1 MLLSIV
7 SRKTTK
13 DDENENFHSY
23 FLFESEM
30 IILKFF
36 MKLKRRRKTKYINE
50 RKQKKH
56 PKIIK
61 SLEEKLMLLDDFYRC
76 NLLLVKRFRHF
87 NIRGW
92 RREEKFTE

>member
-1 MLLSIV
+1 MKMLLSIA

-36 MKLKRRRKTKYINE
+36 MKLKRRRKKKYINE

-56 PKIIK
+56 PQNHQKFRRKI
-61 SLEEKLMLLDDFYRC
+61 
-76 NLLLVKRFRHF
+76 NVA
-87 NIRGW
+87 
-92 RREEKFTE
+92 